1 MSDNNSTDNENQ
13 PRGIAAVKIHMMEN
27 KIETA
32 LWVSR
37 VLSIVFAIGYLLPI
51 FGSSQSAFYKVL
63 ISNAATSALRLH
75 QRLPQI
81 QFTREFLALLL
92 LEDSCHYLFFSLI
105 FLYVQPFIVVL
116 FPVVLFAVLHSASY
130 SLKMLDLLGQNSW
143 WGARL
148 LISLVEFQQRNILR
162 LIAFSEIFLMP
173 IAIVSTFTG
182 RAGLMTPF
190 IYYHFLT
197 LRYTSRRN
205 PHTRNM
211 FHELRLATENIA
223 NNPKAP
229 PIIGKILHG
238 AIRLVGRLAPQMQPQ
253 QHAQ

>member
-1 MSDNNSTDNENQ
+1 MSDNNSTDNDNQ
-13 PRGIAAVKIHMMEN
+13 PRGIEAVKNHMMEN

-32 LWVSR
+32 LWISR
-37 VLSIVFAIGYLLPI
+37 VLSIVFAIGYLIPL
-51 FGSSQSAFYKVL
+51 FGTSQSAFYKVL

-75 QRLPQI
+75 QRLPTI
-81 QFTREFLALLL
+81 QFTKEFLALLL
-92 LEDSCHYLFFSLI
+92 IEDSCHYLFFSLI

-173 IAIVSTFTG
+173 IAIISTFTG

-238 AIRLVGRLAPQMQPQ
+238 AVRLVSRLAPQMQPQ